1 MVVREEI
8 SNRFWHKVRR
18 RTPVFQNDVLSGVVV
33 ISNDN
38 VIPYD
43 VTTKDDMFYQV
54 SCDFSGAAF
63 GDGGRIIVTGG
74 LVVG

>member
-1 MVVREEI
+1 MPCVIYLGGMDKGR
-8 SNRFWHKVRR
+8 NL
-18 RTPVFQNDVLSGVVV
+18 FQNDVLSGVVV
-33 ISNDN
+33 VSNDN

-63 GDGGRIIVTGG
+63 NDGGRVIVTGG